1 MRIVYL
7 TASFPFGKGESFII
21 PEIEELALNGIKIEL
36 LPFIIRGKLN
46 YIPKYK
52 NIIISEFRNNY
63 IFGVL
68 NLFKVI
74 FLNYAVARE
83 IFFILIKSSYKTLF
97 KNIFILPIAVQ
108 LAIYLK
114 KRNPDHLHIQWGG
127 TTSTAG
133 LIIGLLTKISWS
145 ITCHRWDIYENNLLS
160 LKSKYSSFIRF
171 ISIKGMIDAVN
182 FGVKPNK
189 SFVIPMGVSFQ
200 KNEINVTPF
209 KSGDIFNI
217 VCPANLIDVKGHI
230 YLFESIN
237 YLVKNSFRVKLYVAG
252 DGYLMKSLVKYVN
265 EHSLNENIVFLG
277 NLRQSELFDL
287 YINKN
292 IHCVILP
299 SLDLGGGLHEGIP
312 VSLIEGISFKKLVI
326 STKTGS
332 IPELLDDSLSLTV
345 KDKSSAELTEK
356 IVQFYTK
363 PDLYFK
369 TCNKLFDTI
378 RHKFSVSNTAKLLVN
393 KFEYY
398 TPDES

>member
-1 MRIVYL
+1 MRIVYI

-21 PEIEELALNGIKIEL
+21 PEIEELARNDNKIEL
-36 LPFIIRGKLN
+36 LPFIIRGELN
-46 YIPKYK
+46 YIPNDK
-52 NIIISEFRNNY
+52 NITISEFRYNY
-63 IFGVL
+63 IFGLL
-68 NLFKVI
+68 NLVKLV
-74 FLNYAVARE
+74 FLNYAVSRE
-83 IFFILIKSSYKTLF
+83 IFIILLKSSYNTIF
-97 KNIFILPIAVQ
+97 KNIYILPIAFQ

-114 KRNPDHLHIQWGG
+114 KKNPDHIHVQWGG

-160 LKSKYSSFIRF
+160 IKSKYSSFIRF
-171 ISIKGMIDAVN
+171 ISKKGMNDALN
-182 FGVKPNK
+182 IGVQSNK
-189 SFVIPMGVSFQ
+189 SFVIPMGVSFS
-200 KNEINVTPF
+200 NHEINVTPF

-237 YLVKNSFRVKLYVAG
+237 YLVKNSYRVKLYVAG

-265 EHSLNENIVFLG
+265 DNSLDNDIVFLG

-287 YINKN
+287 YIHKN

-312 VSLIEGISFKKLVI
+312 VSLIEAISFKKLVI

-332 IPELLDDSLSLTV
+332 IPELLNDNLSLTV
-345 KDKSSAELTEK
+345 NDKSSAELTEK
-356 IVQFYTK
+356 IVQFYINT
-363 PDLYFK
+363 DLYIK
-369 TCNKLFDTI
+369 TCNELFDTI
-378 RHKFSVSNTAKLLVN
+378 KHKFSVSNTVKLLVN

-398 TPDES
+398 MPDES